1 MLFSFSSARCVIF
14 FGWVFVFSCV
24 LILLLLVALLVLLE
38 RKVLGL
44 AQIRKGPNI
53 VGIYGITQTVVD
65 GVKLLLKEMVFV
77 SGERFF
83 FFFVSPVLG
92 FVLALVTWFF
102 LPEISGGDSSEGA
115 VLFIL
120 AISSMLVYTVLWA
133 GWGSN
138 SVYAVVGGIRA
149 VAQMVS
155 YEVVLG
161 LIILFFLYFSSSF
174 ALSGLGFYYYLRL
187 NLVYVALLGIVLWWG
202 VLLAELNRVPFD
214 LVEGESELVGGYSV
228 EYSGYGFT
236 LFFLSEYLNIWAI
249 SYLTMLVFFSWY
261 CLWLVFRG
269 VVFIVYVRRLLPRYK
284 FTDLIMLTWRI
295 YLPSVFLGILVFLV
309 TAGDSPKPKKSVD
322 SSSRLPRPPI
332 YGGICSLYIVSL

>member
-1 MLFSFSSARCVIF
+1 MIF
-14 FGWVFVFSCV
+14 FGWAFAFACV
-24 LILLLLVALLVLLE
+24 LMLLLLVALLVLLE

-44 AQIRKGPNI
+44 AQMRKGPNI
-53 VGIYGITQTVVD
+53 VGIYGIIQTVVD

-92 FVLALVTWFF
+92 FVLALVSWFF
-102 LPEISGGDSSEGA
+102 FPEISGGDSSGGS

-120 AISSMLVYTVLWA
+120 AISSLLVYTVLWA
-133 GWGSN
+133 GWGSG
-138 SVYAVVGGIRA
+138 SVYSVVGGIRA

-161 LIILFFLYFSSSF
+161 LILLVLLYFLGSF
-174 ALSGLGFYYYLRL
+174 GLVGFGFYFDHGLT
-187 NLVYVALLGIVLWWG
+187 LVYVALLGLVLWWG
-202 VLLAELNRVPFD
+202 VVLAELNRVPFD

-236 LFFLSEYLNIWAI
+236 LFFLSEYLNIWAM
-249 SYLTMLVFFSWY
+249 SYLSALVFFSWH
-261 CLWLVFRG
+261 CLWLVFLG
-269 VVFIVYVRRLLPRYK
+269 VVFIVYVRGLLPRYK

-295 YLPSVFLGILVFLV
+295 YLPSVFLGILLFLV
-309 TAGDSPKPKKSVD
+309 TV
-322 SSSRLPRPPI
+322 
-332 YGGICSLYIVSL
+332 GGAPQT